1 MMKTLLQLLKTTF
14 VILLLFCGI
23 GSTIFLGLGLL
34 LSFHAGKPEKAD
46 VIIVLGGDD
55 GLRVNRGAELYK
67 AGYATRLLL
76 TGIDKKYY
84 RPDRPNWRERRLM
97 EQGIPRK
104 AIYVDTLSKTTWDEA
119 RNTGKTMKEKGWKSA
134 LVVSDPP
141 HMLRLHHT
149 WNRSFRESPATFVLV
164 ATSPEW
170 WHPLLWWRNET
181 SYKFVLSEIKKNVF
195 YAVMYY

>member
-1 MMKTLLQLLKTTF
+1 MKTLLQLLKTTF
-14 VILLLFCGI
+14 IILLLFCGI
-23 GSTIFLGLGLL
+23 GGTVFLGLGLL

-149 WNRSFRESPATFVLV
+149 WSRSFRGSPVTFVLV